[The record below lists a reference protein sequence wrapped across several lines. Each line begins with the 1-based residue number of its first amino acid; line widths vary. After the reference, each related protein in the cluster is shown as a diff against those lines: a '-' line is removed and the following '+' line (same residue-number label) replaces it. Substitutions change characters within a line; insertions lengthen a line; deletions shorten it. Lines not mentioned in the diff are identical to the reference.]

1 MPATIFNNLY
11 HNKMIR
17 LIISCRGPKNI
28 KDAVR
33 DVKQMHLAPR
43 LARNKNSFGFLHM
56 VTVLEDIYLSIS

>member
-1 MPATIFNNLY
+1 M
-11 HNKMIR
+11 
-17 LIISCRGPKNI
+17 ISCRGPKNI